1 MRWSLSQFL
10 PGLSFRPR
18 DLPRSLSK
26 AVLCDLPFPL
36 LFTLYLRTRSGAR
49 TTTHGRDLH
58 QGGCMNVSQRGQE
71 DLGVSVLDGIR
82 VGSIAVATY
91 EYVAPM
97 TRQLLVM

>member
-1 MRWSLSQFL
+1 
-10 PGLSFRPR
+10 
-18 DLPRSLSK
+18 
-26 AVLCDLPFPL
+26 
-36 LFTLYLRTRSGAR
+36 
-49 TTTHGRDLH
+49 
-58 QGGCMNVSQRGQE
+58 MNVSQRGQE